1 MKAVYHTPVP
11 QSRPEATFDASF
23 WVHAVYLN
31 LVDSMLQD
39 FTLAVTTEV
48 EDEIGEE
55 NPTGQR
61 TQGIGGVQ
69 AYSPGRSFGQS
80 IALYGDGE
88 RAAINLALER
98 GWLLLID
105 DWRPA
110 EAARASGLT
119 TMSSILYVVRLFDE
133 GRRTA
138 EEVLDAMAFMVRRNS
153 IRNEYLLSALNVVAE
168 IRRRRGKQRP

>member
-61 TQGIGGVQ
+61 LKELVGSKHIRRDAASVL
-69 AYSPGRSFGQS
+69 P